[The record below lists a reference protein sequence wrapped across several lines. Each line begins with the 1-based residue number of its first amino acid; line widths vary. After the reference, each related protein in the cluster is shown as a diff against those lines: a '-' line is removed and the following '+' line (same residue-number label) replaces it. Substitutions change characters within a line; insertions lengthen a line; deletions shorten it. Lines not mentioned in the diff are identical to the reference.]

1 MDSYALVPWNRYAL
15 ITELARRLEP
25 TSSQFGKTALQKIV
39 YLLTD
44 LFGIPTGYEFEF
56 YNYGPFS
63 SQLHHDLDLVAHI
76 GGVVVEDYSAEFA
89 GYVISPGERADA
101 LIEKGA
107 EFIHSS
113 EVDKAISRVVDEFG
127 DFNASELELRAT
139 ILFVDRDLA
148 ARGKPTN
155 KDDILSIVQKLKPR
169 FDKLTIESALEGMAT
184 GEYLRCS
191 N

>member
-1 MDSYALVPWNRYAL
+1 MDSNALVPWNRYAL
-15 ITELARRLEP
+15 ITELARRLAHRRP
-25 TSSQFGKTALQKIV
+25 QFGKTALQKIV

-63 SQLHHDLDLVAHI
+63 SQLHQDLDLVAHI

-107 EFIHSS
+107 DFIRSS
-113 EVDKAISRVVDEFG
+113 EVDKALSRVVDEFG
-127 DFNASELELRAT
+127 GFSASELELRAT

-148 ARGKPTN
+148 ARRKTATR
-155 KDDILSIVQKLKPR
+155 DTIIDIVEKLKPR
-169 FDKLTIESALEGMAT
+169 FERYDIESALEEMASF
-184 GEYLRCS
+184 GYLHCC

>member
-1 MDSYALVPWNRYAL
+1 MDSNALVPWNRYAL
-15 ITELARRLEP
+15 ITELARRLAP
-25 TSSQFGKTALQKIV
+25 KSPQFGKTALQKIV
-39 YLLTD
+39 YFLTD
-44 LFGIPTGYEFEF
+44 LFEIPTGYEFEF

-127 DFNASELELRAT
+127 DYNASDLELRAT

-148 ARGKPTN
+148 ARRKTAT
-155 KDDILSIVQKLKPR
+155 KDNIIDIVEKLKPR
-169 FDKLTIESALEGMAT
+169 FERYDIEIALEEMASC
-184 GEYLRCS
+184 EYLHCC

>member
-1 MDSYALVPWNRYAL
+1 MDSNALVPWNRYAL
-15 ITELARRLEP
+15 ITELARRLATKSP
-25 TSSQFGKTALQKIV
+25 QFGKTALQKIV
-39 YLLTD
+39 YFLTD

-101 LIEKGA
+101 LIKKGA

-127 DFNASELELRAT
+127 DYNASELELRAT
-139 ILFVDRDLA
+139 ILFVDRDLT
-148 ARGKPTN
+148 ARGKTATEDTIIN
-155 KDDILSIVQKLKPR
+155 IVEKLKPR
-169 FDKLTIESALEGMAT
+169 FERFDIENALEEMASC
-184 GEYLRCS
+184 EYLHCC